1 MSGSFRKAK
10 GQRPAACS
18 APRGASRGCSAGDEA
33 GQGEA
38 GRLSGPG
45 APRPG
50 PALTRK
56 AGQRRPR
63 PRRPTRPCHVLLHAS
78 WRPAFGGWRARHPDW
93 RPGWGRTEE
102 SLVRQRAAAAGGVR
116 RPRAG
121 HSPGLQSEQ
130 RHRSLLRH
138 GPRWPA
144 LATGSGV
151 QCPASLPPARG
162 SPPLSAPGSP
172 PHEFSLTL
180 PRPPRLIWFS
190 PVPLA
195 PLDAVLS
202 VMPAPGAARCGR
214 GVARDPAPS
223 PHGRRAAVPRGG
235 GASSGWARAAS
246 LLPESLSPGPEAA
259 AASRWC
265 PAAGLPAH
273 CAFGLALL
281 PSRLRAGPG
290 GPAGAAPEP
299 SAK

>member
-18 APRGASRGCSAGDEA
+18 APRGASRGCS
-33 GQGEA
+33 
-38 GRLSGPG
+38 GRPDSV
-45 APRPG
+45 APVLTVIPDHVMSFSMRPG
-50 PALTRK
+50 VRPSV
-56 AGQRRPR
+56 AGAHVT
-63 PRRPTRPCHVLLHAS
+63 PT
-78 WRPAFGGWRARHPDW
+78 GGLA
-93 RPGWGRTEE
+93 
-102 SLVRQRAAAAGGVR
+102 
-116 RPRAG
+116 
-121 HSPGLQSEQ
+121 GLQSEQ

>member
-1 MSGSFRKAK
+1 MAPSGRRRDRDLRRALLPAGPAEGVLQGTKPVRGKWGASA
-10 GQRPAACS
+10 GPGRPALDPHS
-18 APRGASRGCSAGDEA
+18 PGRPDSVAPVLTVIPDHVMSFSM
-33 GQGEA
+33 
-38 GRLSGPG
+38 
-45 APRPG
+45 RPG
-50 PALTRK
+50 VRPSV
-56 AGQRRPR
+56 AGAHVTPTGGLAGGEQRRAWLGRGRRPR
-63 PRRPTRPCHVLLHAS
+63 AGP
-78 WRPAFGGWRARHPDW
+78 GGW
-93 RPGWGRTEE
+93 
-102 SLVRQRAAAAGGVR
+102 
-116 RPRAG
+116 RAG

-151 QCPASLPPARG
+151 QCPASLPPARS

>member
-63 PRRPTRPCHVLLHAS
+63 PHRHTRPCHVLLHAS

-102 SLVRQRAAAAGGVR
+102 SLVRQRAAAAGGAR

-172 PHEFSLTL
+172 PPRVLTHSA
-180 PRPPRLIWFS
+180 PPAS
-190 PVPLA
+190 PNLVLA
-195 PLDAVLS
+195 CAL
-202 VMPAPGAARCGR
+202 G
-214 GVARDPAPS
+214 
-223 PHGRRAAVPRGG
+223 
-235 GASSGWARAAS
+235 
-246 LLPESLSPGPEAA
+246 SPG
-259 AASRWC
+259 C
-265 PAAGLPAH
+265 CTVCH
-273 CAFGLALL
+273 
-281 PSRLRAGPG
+281 AGPG
-290 GPAGAAPEP
+290 GRAVRARCRQGPRALPARPPGRSATWGRRILRLGPSSLLAAGIPEP
-299 SAK
+299 RT

>member
-18 APRGASRGCSAGDEA
+18 APRGASRGCS
-33 GQGEA
+33 
-38 GRLSGPG
+38 GRPDSV
-45 APRPG
+45 APVLTVIPDHVMSFSMRPG
-50 PALTRK
+50 VRPSV
-56 AGQRRPR
+56 AGAHVTPTGGLASSPSRGTDRCSVTARAGPPWPR
-63 PRRPTRPCHVLLHAS
+63 APESSAPPHCRQLAAPHPCL
-78 WRPAFGGWRARHPDW
+78 RPAP
-93 RPGWGRTEE
+93 
-102 SLVRQRAAAAGGVR
+102 
-116 RPRAG
+116 
-121 HSPGLQSEQ
+121 
-130 RHRSLLRH
+130 
-138 GPRWPA
+138 
-144 LATGSGV
+144 
-151 QCPASLPPARG
+151 
-162 SPPLSAPGSP
+162 P

-281 PSRLRAGPG
+281 PSRLRASPG